1 MLVSSKRQTGGGGGS
16 TIWNL
21 ISSYLPRTAPSI
33 GTNQIGY
40 KVTGTYSSGAITSNT
55 TRDFATISL
64 PCGVWILTGIPSFS
78 CTTQTSTGGV
88 YQFGMTTSASGV
100 PSSICGVGNV
110 ISAVDVTR
118 YSFTQSIS
126 ISTNPTTVYLRG
138 KVSYTGGAGFAV
150 HAQTFFEAIRIA

>member
-1 MLVSSKRQTGGGGGS
+1 M
-16 TIWNL
+16 
-21 ISSYLPRTAPSI
+21 PA
-33 GTNQIGY
+33 
-40 KVTGTYSSGAITSNT
+40 
-55 TRDFATISL
+55 
-64 PCGVWILTGIPSFS
+64 FS
-78 CTTQTSTGGV
+78 CTSQTSTGGV
-88 YQFGMTTSASGV
+88 YQFGMTTSVSGV

-138 KVSYTGGAGFAV
+138 KVSYTGGAGVAV